1 ISIRLP
7 QRMSDAP
14 PEPDASSFD
23 GSTLRPKPAAAEYIE
38 LATAS
43 KTKAATANAI
53 ATRPE
58 IRLML
63 LGALPGG
70 SEPVGLEF
78 GLRNVGGGA
87 TLCGTRGVLSLFIG
101 GEQQHDDGAVRVLED
116 LPGRLEAV
124 DARQVDIH
132 QDQVG
137 VQFLAGLDR
146 GFASLGFRDH
156 LETIRRFDDGARRLP
171 ERRLVVDDQY
181 PDCHVSSYRMA
192 DFSDRLNGAST
203 T

>member
-1 ISIRLP
+1 MSIRLP
-7 QRMSDAP
+7 QWMSDAP
-14 PEPDASSFD
+14 REPDASSFD
-23 GSTLRPKPAAAEYIE
+23 GSTLRPNPAAAEYIE
-38 LATAS
+38 LATTS

-53 ATRPE
+53 ATRRE

-63 LGALPGG
+63 FGALPGG

-124 DARQVDIH
+124 DSWEVDVHQHQVR
-132 QDQVG
+132 
-137 VQFLAGLDR
+137 VQLLAGFDR
-146 GFASLGFRDH
+146 GLAGFGLGDH
-156 LETIRRFDDGARRLP
+156 LEAVRGFHHGPRRLA

-181 PDCHVSSYRMA
+181 
-192 DFSDRLNGAST
+192 
-203 T
+203 